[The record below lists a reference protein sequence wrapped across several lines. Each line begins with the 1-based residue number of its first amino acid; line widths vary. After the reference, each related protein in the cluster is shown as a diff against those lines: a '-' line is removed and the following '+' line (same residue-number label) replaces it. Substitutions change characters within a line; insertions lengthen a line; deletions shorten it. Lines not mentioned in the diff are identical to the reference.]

1 MVRLSKRKSSPNSC
15 FLSVTER
22 MRLSSPLTSF
32 GTAWSYR
39 KARRA
44 SLATVAALLLTL
56 AGARAQ
62 EHVSGF
68 ANLSE
73 PQSTTPL
80 EDWGPVPTDKESI
93 ANLAP
98 ALLPFFN
105 NGPVFG
111 LPGTV
116 TGDFWDQ
123 TQLTGDWDG
132 VRTEMTRRGLFID
145 LYSTSAYQD
154 VTSGGLKTG
163 TAFLQ
168 NTQLSVNL
176 DTGRAGLWSGG
187 LFHFTVQSRYGAS
200 PEQTFTVG
208 SFVPQYYGALL
219 PDPLLSHDIL
229 PSEYYLVQAVTP
241 KVSIV
246 LGKISALFIPDQ
258 SLFGDRFRFYFA
270 NFNFNLN
277 PITVNFYNPTALAA
291 LGVWT
296 PTKSFAL
303 FGGLLDPNSQ
313 PTSLDDN
320 AFKKQDLYAAA
331 VASYQV
337 QGLPGQIYPQFSWSN
352 LPQIDRGDPFGALS
366 PALVKNAVGALVGA
380 LPIAGLPVNYMNS
393 TWFLI
398 ANWSQYLFVE
408 DDPAAIEEKRK
419 SGQTL
424 RGVGVFA
431 RAGYGPPATTTVT
444 WDASLGLFA
453 SGLIAG
459 RPYDAFGVGFYNNA
473 VSNNFKNSITRLT
486 QETSSAADERGVEI
500 FYDFAITPAVRL
512 NASYQHVWNPLI
524 AKVVEN
530 QNNASLFL
538 TRVSI
543 VY

>member
-168 NTQLSVNL
+168 NTQLSV
-176 DTGRAGLWSGG
+176 
-187 LFHFTVQSRYGAS
+187 
-200 PEQTFTVG
+200 
-208 SFVPQYYGALL
+208 
-219 PDPLLSHDIL
+219 
-229 PSEYYLVQAVTP
+229 
-241 KVSIV
+241 
-246 LGKISALFIPDQ
+246 
-258 SLFGDRFRFYFA
+258 
-270 NFNFNLN
+270 
-277 PITVNFYNPTALAA
+277 
-291 LGVWT
+291 
-296 PTKSFAL
+296 
-303 FGGLLDPNSQ
+303 
-313 PTSLDDN
+313 TSL
-320 AFKKQDLYAAA
+320 
-331 VASYQV
+331 
-337 QGLPGQIYPQFSWSN
+337 
-352 LPQIDRGDPFGALS
+352 
-366 PALVKNAVGALVGA
+366 
-380 LPIAGLPVNYMNS
+380 
-393 TWFLI
+393 
-398 ANWSQYLFVE
+398 
-408 DDPAAIEEKRK
+408 
-419 SGQTL
+419 SG
-424 RGVGVFA
+424 
-431 RAGYGPPATTTVT
+431 
-444 WDASLGLFA
+444 
-453 SGLIAG
+453 
-459 RPYDAFGVGFYNNA
+459 
-473 VSNNFKNSITRLT
+473 
-486 QETSSAADERGVEI
+486 
-500 FYDFAITPAVRL
+500 
-512 NASYQHVWNPLI
+512 
-524 AKVVEN
+524 
-530 QNNASLFL
+530 
-538 TRVSI
+538 
-543 VY
+543 